1 MKISLNWM
9 KWYGGQ
15 GLDAPVDELVE
26 RIGAQLGAV
35 EEVEDLGAKYQGVVV
50 AKVMGCVDHPDAD
63 RLHVCAIDDG
73 GNTPHV
79 KRDGNGYVQV
89 VCGAPNVREGLMVAW
104 LPPGSTVPESVGK
117 EPFVLEARE
126 LRGVV
131 SNGMLA
137 SPKELALGDSH
148 EGILEIDE
156 PDAKPGDDFAKV
168 YGLDDYVI
176 DIENKMFTHRPDCF
190 GQLGVAREIA
200 GISHKTFTSPDWYLK
215 PKEGMLQATEST
227 LPLEVRNELPA
238 LVPRFV
244 AISLS
249 NLTVKSSPVW
259 LQTYLQR
266 VGVRPINNVV
276 DITNYMMLL
285 TGQPMHAYD
294 YDKLKALDGGEGA
307 IITVR
312 QPHEDETITLLNG
325 KTVDPRQEAI
335 MIASGTKLIGV
346 GGVMGGAETE
356 VDENTKNIVLEVATF
371 DMYSVRR
378 TSMAHGLFT
387 DAVTRFNKGQ
397 SPLQND
403 KLAAKAV
410 EMLHEL
416 ADAKVEQFID
426 DNHVEGREW
435 VHPPVPVAV
444 EFINTRLGFNL
455 SADEMKTLL
464 QNVEFQVAID
474 GDKLTV
480 TAPFW
485 RTDVETREDVV
496 EEVGRL
502 YGFDHLPL
510 TLPRR
515 SIKPVQKD
523 GMLELKT
530 RLRNI
535 LSRQGANEL
544 LTYTFVHG
552 DLLDKVGQDKS
563 KAFSLSNALSPE
575 LQYYRLSLTPSLL
588 SNVHAN
594 SKAGYDEFGLFE
606 FGKAHVHG
614 EMDPA
619 EPDIPKEVNAL
630 AWVYTAKKPGEG
642 AAYYQAK
649 HQLKHLLAAFQLD
662 SAVHLEPLAS
672 ADLYDN
678 PWLQQMVAPFES
690 TRSAVLRLPDSTLIW
705 GVVGEYKAS
714 VRRALKLPLATAGFE
729 LDPLLFLQQGG
740 HEPSYSPLL
749 KFPSVWQDVTLR
761 VAAEQSFGELR
772 MVVDKALGAN
782 APEET
787 AIKLYDVGIYQA
799 KDDQAH
805 KNVTFR
811 VYITGLNRTLTDK
824 EVGKTVEAIAA
835 EAKQKLGA
843 EQV

>member
-15 GLDAPVDELVE
+15 GLDAPIDELVE

-35 EEVEDLGAKYQGVVV
+35 EEVENLGEKYQGVVV
-50 AKVMGCVDHPDAD
+50 ARVVSCEDHPDAD
-63 RLHVCAIDDG
+63 RLHVCTIDDG
-73 GNTPHV
+73 GITPDV
-79 KRDGNGYVQV
+79 KRDTNGHVQV
-89 VCGAPNVREGLMVAW
+89 VCGAPNVREGLLVAW

-148 EGILEIDE
+148 DGILEIDE

-168 YGLDDYVI
+168 YGLDDYII

-200 GISHKTFTSPDWYLK
+200 GISGLQFVSPDWYLV
-215 PKEGMLQATEST
+215 PKEGVLQGSGSA
-227 LPLEVRNELPA
+227 LPLEVKNELPA

-249 NLTVKSSPVW
+249 NISVKPSPVW
-259 LQTYLQR
+259 IQAYLQR

-294 YDKLKALDGGEGA
+294 YDKLKALDSA
-307 IITVR
+307 DRATIIVR
-312 QPHEDETITLLNG
+312 QPRESEKLELLNG
-325 KTVDPRQEAI
+325 KTIDPRQEAI
-335 MIASGTKLIGV
+335 MIASANKLIGI
-346 GGVMGGAETE
+346 GGVMGGVETE
-356 VDENTKNIVLEVATF
+356 VSDDTKNIVLEAATF

-397 SPLQND
+397 SPLQNE

-410 EMLHEL
+410 QMLQEL
-416 ADAKVEQFID
+416 AGAKVEQVVD
-426 DNHVEGREW
+426 ESHVEGREW
-435 VHPPVPVAV
+435 VHPPVPVTA

-455 SADEMKTLL
+455 SADDMKKLL
-464 QNVEFQVAID
+464 ENVEFKVD
-474 GDKLTV
+474 VDDDKLTV

-510 TLPRR
+510 ELPLR
-515 SIKPVQKD
+515 SVKPVQKD
-523 GMLELKT
+523 PMLELKSA
-530 RLRNI
+530 LRHQLARN
-535 LSRQGANEL
+535 GANEL
-544 LTYTFVHG
+544 LTYSFVHG
-552 DLLDKVGQDKS
+552 DLIDKAGQDKA
-563 KAFSLSNALSPE
+563 KAFSLSNALSPD

-588 SNVHAN
+588 TAVHPN
-594 SKAGYDEFGLFE
+594 IKGGYSQFGLFE
-606 FGKAHVHG
+606 LGKAHVHG
-614 EMDPA
+614 EQDPV
-619 EPDIPKEVNAL
+619 EPAVPKEINAL
-630 AWVYTAKKPGEG
+630 AFVYAAQKAKEG
-642 AAYYQAK
+642 AAYYHAK
-649 HQLKHLLAAFQLD
+649 RQLHELLRHYQIE
-662 SAVHLEPLAS
+662 SRMRLEPLDT
-672 ADLYDN
+672 ADLYNN
-678 PWLQQMVAPFES
+678 PWLEQMVAPYDPK
-690 TRSAVLRLPDSTLIW
+690 RSAILKQPDNTLIW
-705 GVVGEYKAS
+705 GIVGEFKAS
-714 VRRALKLPLATAGFE
+714 VKRALKLPQATAGFE
-729 LDPLLFLQQGG
+729 LDPMLFSGGAQQIAYLSL
-740 HEPSYSPLL
+740 P
-749 KFPSVWQDVTLR
+749 KFPGVWQDLTLKVTTDQPFDQLHD
-761 VAAEQSFGELR
+761 LI
-772 MVVDKALGAN
+772 DKVLGAN
-782 APEET
+782 APVET
-787 AIKLYDVGIYQA
+787 LVQFEDIGVYQS
-799 KDDQAH
+799 KEDSAH

-811 VYITGLNRTLTDK
+811 IRITGLNRTLTDK
-824 EVGKTVEAIAA
+824 EVGKTVEAIAV